1 MTDQQR
7 TDMRE
12 CHLHLGHLYL
22 GLIPNNQPAG
32 APLIDGAAV
41 TTTTTS
47 PTGMTTRHT
56 VGYLIQLGRRRAV
69 AITWPGS
76 RVPQA
81 PQDVLRSR
89 FSRRRISGPM
99 TTGGT
104 EMVDTERWGDEGG
117 ATP

>member
-1 MTDQQR
+1 
-7 TDMRE
+7 MRE

-22 GLIPNNQPAG
+22 GLFPNNQPAV
-32 APLIDGAAV
+32 APQIDGAAV